1 MLYITIVCIFGRFV
15 CVLTI
20 NIFFPLKNIV
30 MFSLLAK
37 LEAGIAFSHL
47 ITYKYNI
54 KSIILNKN
62 NIQSRH
68 SIDIIHSFYLIKDM
82 EYRLKLHPTF
92 VN

>member
-1 MLYITIVCIFGRFV
+1 
-15 CVLTI
+15 
-20 NIFFPLKNIV
+20 

-62 NIQSRH
+62 NIQSRY

-92 VN
+92 VNYLYDMQRTNHSHYYSLLANYLLTTSS